1 MELNLN
7 YQEIKGIIR
16 KDFNTVAERFNSI
29 GYHLKKVRDGELY
42 KEDGYK
48 DIAEFAL
55 KEYGVSRSNTYRF
68 MQINEKFSVGGD
80 SLELLPEYTGFG
92 NSKLSEMLTLDEEEL
107 KLVTQRTTRDE
118 IREINKTHHAEEN
131 TSVAP
136 ARQVAETIDFTQSNT
151 NFDST
156 QKEGFEHLI
165 NVAFEF
171 FNDKK
176 MREKLKELGQA
187 FRKDISDLENEV
199 LIIINPSKHST
210 FRKGMLIV
218 FFEESVIKVKKF
230 GDQTREFTYTD
241 FLHAA
246 GESYNLNADDPWV
259 EKFGEP
265 EQEIKEPEKREPEKK
280 EPPKKETPKKEQPPK
295 AEPKTE
301 ETPEIKE
308 TEDFPGQMGITE
320 FPEYLPDETEKVE
333 GEVILEDSQE
343 EPQEDETE
351 DTEMDES
358 ETEEPEVI
366 ETKERGQEV
375 HDLKTDHIY
384 FADVATNKKPFELRI
399 KDRDFQVNDIL
410 RLHEQIDGQ
419 PTGRTTDR
427 LVTFILEDYKGLVD
441 GFCIMGIQ
449 PV

>member
-80 SLELLPEYTGFG
+80 SLELLPEYAGFG

-118 IREINKTHHAEEN
+118 IREINKTHHAQDD
-131 TSVAP
+131 TPVAP

-151 NFDST
+151 DFDST
-156 QKEGFEHLI
+156 QKEGFEHLV

-171 FNDKK
+171 FNDKN

-199 LIIINPSKHST
+199 LIIINPSKHTT

-230 GDQTREFTYTD
+230 GDITREFTYTD
-241 FLHAA
+241 FLRAA
-246 GESYNLNADDPWV
+246 GETYNLNTGDPWV

-265 EQEIKEPEKREPEKK
+265 VPEIKEPEKKEPEMK
-280 EPPKKETPKKEQPPK
+280 EPPKKETPKKAEPPK
-295 AEPKTE
+295 AETKTE
-301 ETPEIKE
+301 EKPEVKE
-308 TEDFPGQMGITE
+308 TEENLPGQMDIKE
-320 FPEYLPDETEKVE
+320 FPEYLPEEAEKVE
-333 GEVILEDSQE
+333 GEVITEDAQE
-343 EPQEDETE
+343 ELQEDEEETK
-351 DTEMDES
+351 ES
-358 ETEEPEVI
+358 EEIETEE
-366 ETKERGQEV
+366 RGQQV
-375 HDLKTDHIY
+375 HELKTDHIY
-384 FADVATNKKPFELRI
+384 FADVLTNKKPFELRR
-399 KDRDFQVNDIL
+399 KDKDFQVNDVL

-427 LVTFILEDYKGLVD
+427 LVTYILENYTGLVD
-441 GFCIMGIQ
+441 GFCILGIQ

>member
-80 SLELLPEYTGFG
+80 SLELLPEYAGFG

-151 NFDST
+151 DFNST
-156 QKEGFEHLI
+156 KKEGFDYLI
-165 NVAFEF
+165 NIAFEF
-171 FNDKK
+171 FNDKD

-199 LIIINPSKHST
+199 LIIINPSKHAT
-210 FRKGMLIV
+210 LRKGMLIV

-230 GDQTREFTYTD
+230 GDRTREFTYTD
-241 FLHAA
+241 FLRAA
-246 GESYNLNADDPWV
+246 SEVYNLNADDPWV

-265 EQEIKEPEKREPEKK
+265 ESEIKEPEKKEPEKK
-280 EPPKKETPKKEQPPK
+280 EPPKKETPKKAEPPK
-295 AEPKTE
+295 AETKAE

-308 TEDFPGQMGITE
+308 TEDFPGQIGITE
-320 FPEYLPDETEKVE
+320 FPEYLPEETEKVE
-333 GEVILEDSQE
+333 GEVITDDNQE
-343 EPQEDETE
+343 EPQEEETEETETDETE
-351 DTEMDES
+351 ES
-358 ETEEPEVI
+358 EV
-366 ETKERGQEV
+366 ETKERIQEV
-375 HDLKTDHIY
+375 HHLKTDHIY
-384 FADVATNKKPFELRI
+384 YADVATNKKPFELRK

-427 LVTFILEDYKGLVD
+427 LVTYILENYTGLVD
-441 GFCIMGIQ
+441 GFCILGIQ
-449 PV
+449 SV

>member
-80 SLELLPEYTGFG
+80 SLELLPEYAGFG

-151 NFDST
+151 DFNST
-156 QKEGFEHLI
+156 KKEGFDYLI
-165 NVAFEF
+165 NIAFEF
-171 FNDKK
+171 FNDKD

-199 LIIINPSKHST
+199 LIIVNPSKHAT
-210 FRKGMLIV
+210 LRKGMLIV

-241 FLHAA
+241 FLRAA
-246 GESYNLNADDPWV
+246 SEVYNLNADDPWV

-265 EQEIKEPEKREPEKK
+265 EPEIKEPEKKEPEKK
-280 EPPKKETPKKEQPPK
+280 EPPKKETPKKAEPPK
-295 AEPKTE
+295 AETKTE
-301 ETPEIKE
+301 EKPEVKE
-308 TEDFPGQMGITE
+308 TEENLPGQMDIKE
-320 FPEYLPDETEKVE
+320 FPEYLPEETEKVE
-333 GEVILEDSQE
+333 GEVITEDSE
-343 EPQEDETE
+343 EESQEDEEEEEAET
-351 DTEMDES
+351 D
-358 ETEEPEVI
+358 ETEESEEVK
-366 ETKERGQEV
+366 TKERGQEV
-375 HDLKTDHIY
+375 HHLKTDHIY
-384 FADVATNKKPFELRI
+384 YADVATNKKPFELRR
-399 KDRDFQVNDIL
+399 KDRDFRVNDIL
-410 RLHEQIDGQ
+410 SLHEEIDGQ
-419 PTGRTTDR
+419 PTGRMTDR
-427 LVTFILEDYKGLVD
+427 LVTYILENYKGLED

>member
-1 MELNLN
+1 MELKLN

-68 MQINEKFSVGGD
+68 MQINDKFSVGGD
-80 SLELLPEYTGFG
+80 SMEILPEYTGFG

-118 IREINKTHHAEEN
+118 IREINKTHHAQED
-131 TSVAP
+131 TPVAP
-136 ARQVAETIDFTQSNT
+136 ARQVAETIDFTQSNSD
-151 NFDST
+151 FDST
-156 QKEGFEHLI
+156 KKEGFEHLV

-171 FNDKK
+171 FNDKN

-187 FRKDISDLENEV
+187 FRKDISDMESEV
-199 LIIINPSKHST
+199 LIIINPSKHTT

-230 GDQTREFTYTD
+230 GDMTREFTYTD
-241 FLHAA
+241 FLRAA
-246 GESYNLNADDPWV
+246 GETYNLNADDPWV

-265 EQEIKEPEKREPEKK
+265 VPEIKEPEKKEPEKK
-280 EPPKKETPKKEQPPK
+280 EPPKKETIKKEQPPK
-295 AEPKTE
+295 AETKNE
-301 ETPEIKE
+301 EKPEVKE
-308 TEDFPGQMGITE
+308 KEENLPGQMDIKE
-320 FPEYLPDETEKVE
+320 FPEYLPEEAEKVE
-333 GEVILEDSQE
+333 GEVITEDAQE
-343 EPQEDETE
+343 ELQEDEEETK
-351 DTEMDES
+351 ES
-358 ETEEPEVI
+358 EEIETEE
-366 ETKERGQEV
+366 RGQQV
-375 HDLKTDHIY
+375 HELKTDHIY
-384 FADVATNKKPFELRI
+384 FADVLTNKKPFELRR
-399 KDRDFQVNDIL
+399 KDKDFKVNDIL

-427 LVTFILEDYKGLVD
+427 LVTYILENYTGLVD
-441 GFCIMGIQ
+441 GFCILGIQ